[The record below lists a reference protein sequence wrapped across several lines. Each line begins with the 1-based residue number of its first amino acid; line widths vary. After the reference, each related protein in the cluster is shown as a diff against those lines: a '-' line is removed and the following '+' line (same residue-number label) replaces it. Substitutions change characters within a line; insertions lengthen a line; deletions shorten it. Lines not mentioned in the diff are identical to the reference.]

1 MKIQRQGIKWIIV
14 LSHKNRSEWW
24 NDATSFVKS
33 SYIWVLVITNLKGLP
48 QETKLGKQDTT
59 WWRLSSWPG
68 QPDSHKNTSSLNE
81 SHLEKRC
88 QHSVSQFQ
96 YSPSNIHLWIL
107 QVSYGDQG
115 PKDNES
121 CKSFS
126 KTVIESSYIQYFNG
140 LIWAVIKRGINTTEF
155 WYWAGK
161 LRFSKY
167 W

>member
-1 MKIQRQGIKWIIV
+1 MSYHTKTDLNDK
-14 LSHKNRSEWW
+14 
-24 NDATSFVKS
+24 NDAISFVKS

-48 QETKLGKQDTT
+48 QETELGKQDTT

-68 QPDSHKNTSSLNE
+68 QPDSHRNTSSLNE

-96 YSPSNIHLWIL
+96 YSPINIHAWIL

-115 PKDNES
+115 PRDNES

-126 KTVIESSYIQYFNG
+126 KTVILSSYIQYFDR
-140 LIWAVIKRGINTTEF
+140 LIWTVIKRGINTTEF

-161 LRFSKY
+161 LSIF
-167 W
+167 

>member
-1 MKIQRQGIKWIIV
+1 MSYHTKTDLNDK
-14 LSHKNRSEWW
+14 
-24 NDATSFVKS
+24 NDAISFVKS

-48 QETKLGKQDTT
+48 QETELGKQDTT

-68 QPDSHKNTSSLNE
+68 QPDSHRNTSSLNE

-96 YSPSNIHLWIL
+96 YSSINIHVWIL

-115 PKDNES
+115 PRDNES

-126 KTVIESSYIQYFNG
+126 KTVILSSYIQYFNR
-140 LIWAVIKRGINTTEF
+140 LICTVIKRGINTTEF

-161 LRFSKY
+161 FSIF
-167 W
+167 

>member
-1 MKIQRQGIKWIIV
+1 MDYCLITQKLIWMMKWCIFLCDIILHKWV
-14 LSHKNRSEWW
+14 H
-24 NDATSFVKS
+24 
-33 SYIWVLVITNLKGLP
+33 VLVITKWLP

-68 QPDSHKNTSSLNE
+68 QPDSHRNTSSLNE

-96 YSPSNIHLWIL
+96 YSLINIHVWIL

-115 PKDNES
+115 PRDNKS

-126 KTVIESSYIQYFNG
+126 KTVILSTDSYIQYFNR
-140 LIWAVIKRGINTTEF
+140 LIWTVIKRGINTTEF

-161 LRFSKY
+161 LSFSKY